1 MSFGFYITTSR
12 NTGGFYI
19 KTYLSLKTNLKC
31 LLIFLTMFKSIVE
44 NIILKNIII
53 CHAEINRD
61 YDHIRPSNNFLLQ
74 RVLLILLFVR
84 IPIFFNGSDDRANKL
99 ETNKRMN

>member
-1 MSFGFYITTSR
+1 M
-12 NTGGFYI
+12 
-19 KTYLSLKTNLKC
+19 
-31 LLIFLTMFKSIVE
+31 
-44 NIILKNIII
+44 
-53 CHAEINRD
+53 CHAEINQD
-61 YDHIRPSNNFLLQ
+61 YDGIRPSNNFMLQ